1 VITRHQH
8 SPDSFNPDYCRAC
21 AVDADLLDHYDRVQR
36 HENALAATR
45 RLAWQAH
52 RSSNLTMWVSGL
64 ALAAAVTALLVAL
77 LMG

>member
-8 SPDSFNPDYCRAC
+8 SLDSFNSDYCRVC
-21 AVDADLLDHYDRVQR
+21 AVGADLLEHYDRVQR
-36 HENALAATR
+36 HENALAAAR

-52 RSSNLTMWVSGL
+52 RSANLTMWVSGL
-64 ALAAAVTALLVAL
+64 ALAAAVTALLIAL